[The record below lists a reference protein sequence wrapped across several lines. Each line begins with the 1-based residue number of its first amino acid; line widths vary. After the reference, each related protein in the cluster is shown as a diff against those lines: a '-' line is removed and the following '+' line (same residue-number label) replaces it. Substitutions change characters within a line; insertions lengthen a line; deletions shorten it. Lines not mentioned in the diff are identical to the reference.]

1 MRRSS
6 TLYVLLLGIAVAGCG
21 DSSPPPPS
29 RTPMAWHSGGTLR
42 NATLAKWQAASDH
55 NRLATCAD
63 LVADALMQQGVA
75 PNEMDIDEIKPW
87 AIQLQ
92 ACISEAGDRGDAQDT
107 RIAEIADGCLEQ
119 MDF

>member
-6 TLYVLLLGIAVAGCG
+6 TLCVLLLGVAVAGCG
-21 DSSPPPPS
+21 GEPPPPS
-29 RTPMAWHSGGTLR
+29 RTSMAWQAGGTLH

-63 LVADALMQQGVA
+63 LVTDALMRQGVA
-75 PNEMDIDEIKPW
+75 PNEMDIAEIKPW
-87 AIQLQ
+87 AMKLQ
-92 ACISEAGDRGDAQDT
+92 ACISEAGGRGAAQDT
-107 RIAEIADGCLEQ
+107 RIAEIADGCVEE

>member
-6 TLYVLLLGIAVAGCG
+6 TICVLLLGVVVAGCG
-21 DSSPPPPS
+21 GEPPPPS
-29 RTPMAWHSGGTLR
+29 RTSMAWQSGGTLH

-63 LVADALMQQGVA
+63 LVTDALMRQGVA
-75 PNEMDIDEIKPW
+75 PNEMDIAEIKPW
-87 AIQLQ
+87 AMKLQ
-92 ACISEAGDRGDAQDT
+92 ACISEAGGRGAGQDT
-107 RIAEIADGCLEQ
+107 RIAEIADGCVED

>member
-6 TLYVLLLGIAVAGCG
+6 TLCVLVLGVAVAGCG
-21 DSSPPPPS
+21 GEPPPPS
-29 RTPMAWHSGGTLR
+29 RMSMAWQSGGTLH

-63 LVADALMQQGVA
+63 LVTDALLKQGVA
-75 PNEMDIDEIKPW
+75 PNEMDIAEIKPW
-87 AIQLQ
+87 AMKLQ
-92 ACISEAGDRGDAQDT
+92 ACISEAGGRGAAQDT
-107 RIAEIADGCLEQ
+107 RIAEIADGCVEE

>member
-6 TLYVLLLGIAVAGCG
+6 TLCVLLLGVAVAGCG
-21 DSSPPPPS
+21 SEPPPPPS
-29 RTPMAWHSGGTLR
+29 RPDAWHSKGTLQ
-42 NATLAKWQAASDH
+42 NATLAQWQAASDH
-55 NRLATCAD
+55 NRLATCGD
-63 LVADALMQQGVA
+63 LVFHAFVQQGAA
-75 PNEMDIDEIKPW
+75 PNEIDIAEIKPW

-92 ACISEAGDRGDAQDT
+92 ACISEAGDRGDAQGT